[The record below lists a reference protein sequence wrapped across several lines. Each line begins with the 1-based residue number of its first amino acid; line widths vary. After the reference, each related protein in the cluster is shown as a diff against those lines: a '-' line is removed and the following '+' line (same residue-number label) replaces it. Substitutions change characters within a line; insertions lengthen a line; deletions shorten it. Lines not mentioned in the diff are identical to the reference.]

1 MRYDRG
7 VHCITWASVVG
18 SACRCVGVKYLNIF
32 LPWRWKYFLPFEM
45 FVLIRLHTED
55 YKTKDLGV
63 ISNYI
68 KLGTGFNRERNASC
82 YKETNLK
89 IRKWHNPSTPTYPPG
104 PHTHTLTHSHSLTHS
119 LTHIPVHVLGARVY
133 DTFQSCNNNSAK
145 LWWAVF
151 KCQAMEIYF

>member
-1 MRYDRG
+1 
-7 VHCITWASVVG
+7 
-18 SACRCVGVKYLNIF
+18 
-32 LPWRWKYFLPFEM
+32 M

-89 IRKWHNPSTPTYPPG
+89 IRKWHNPTPPG
-104 PHTHTLTHSHSLTHS
+104 HTHTHTHTLTHSLIYPYTCWV
-119 LTHIPVHVLGARVY
+119 LACIPFSRVTIILRSCDGRYLNVRSWRFISKIKSVLLKRYV
-133 DTFQSCNNNSAK
+133 K
-145 LWWAVF
+145 
-151 KCQAMEIYF
+151 K